1 MDRIYREPK
10 LILKRGRGRLRAG
23 KRPDRYRL
31 SSVRGGGS
39 THIQVLDYGETLNC
53 NAFRQIYLI
62 DQNTTKKYSLN
73 IKIDLFRQ

>member
-1 MDRIYREPK
+1 MQE
-10 LILKRGRGRLRAG
+10 RGQIDIGYPL
-23 KRPDRYRL
+23 YE
-31 SSVRGGGS
+31 GGGS